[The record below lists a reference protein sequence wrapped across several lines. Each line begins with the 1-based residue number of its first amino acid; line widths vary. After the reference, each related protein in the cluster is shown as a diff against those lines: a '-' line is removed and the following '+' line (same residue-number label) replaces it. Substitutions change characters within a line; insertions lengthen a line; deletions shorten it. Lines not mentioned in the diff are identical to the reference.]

1 MKRLTLLLF
10 YCAASAAPSARAD
23 EAAITAVLRAG
34 CTADAQRL
42 CAGVQPGGGRILVCL
57 KEHKDSLSDQCK
69 QAAQRAASMSGNA
82 QPAAPTASR
91 SSTNAAGMAPGSNA
105 MPGSG
110 AASSLSAAMSDSQA
124 AASAPSTLATPAAQ
138 ARSSS
143 GTKHG
148 AAAASPGS
156 GAYLRLKKAQ
166 ISYAAVAGVPEPLPG
181 IEMLIPTAWEF
192 NSAIRMNS
200 GKGGCI
206 CDRFSV
212 SWEAKS
218 GDGKTKFQGIP
229 NYSWKYSDD
238 RQEMQNLMDPKFREH
253 NGANQPCPASQPLN
267 AEQYFRQNVLNNLKP
282 TMTLVSIEPFSA
294 LEQLVRQHNGLPP
307 SDGGAGANGG
317 TRVEAIRARLEF
329 QLDDEPMEAWFTV
342 ALVTQT
348 NRVGRGYLYDLHA
361 VGQMAFGAPK
371 GQLDANDKLFKV
383 MIASV
388 QPTPQYAAF
397 TNEWL
402 AKYYQVHADVENFAT
417 QTYLHMSA
425 NAQRV
430 SDQGFRATDQNI
442 RDVQTYRDPST
453 GRTFELSNQYGHA
466 WLNGANEYV
475 MSDDPNFNPNSQL
488 SGNWSELKAVPP

>member
-1 MKRLTLLLF
+1 MKRLTLLLV
-10 YCAASAAPSARAD
+10 CCVASAASSARAD
-23 EAAITAVLRAG
+23 ESAAMAVLQAG
-34 CTADAQRL
+34 CTADAQKL
-42 CAGVQPGGGRILVCL
+42 CAGVEPGGGRILACL
-57 KEHKDSLSDQCK
+57 KDKKDLLSDQCK
-69 QAAQRAASMSGNA
+69 QAAQRAASMGSTTGSA
-82 QPAAPTASR
+82 PAAAPQSG
-91 SSTNAAGMAPGSNA
+91 TNTGGVTPSPSA
-105 MPGSG
+105 MPSSG
-110 AASSLSAAMSDSQA
+110 SQA
-124 AASAPSTLATPAAQ
+124 AALPPSTPARPAAQ

-148 AAAASPGS
+148 AAAAGAGS

-166 ISYAAVAGVPEPLPG
+166 ISYAAVAGVSEPKPG
-181 IEMLIPTAWEF
+181 IEMLIPIAWEF

-212 SWEAKS
+212 FWEAKS
-218 GDGKTKFQGIP
+218 ADGKTKFQGIP

-238 RQEMQNLMDPKFREH
+238 RQEMQNLMDPKLRER
-253 NGANQPCPASQPLN
+253 NGSNQPCPVSKPLN
-267 AEQYFRQNVLNNLKP
+267 AEQYFRQNVLNDLKP
-282 TMTLVSIEPFSA
+282 AMTLVSIEPFPT

-307 SDGGAGANGG
+307 SDGGAGGNGG
-317 TRVEAIRARLEF
+317 IRVEAIRARLEF
-329 QLDDEPMEAWFTV
+329 QKDDEPMEAWFTV

-348 NRVGRGYLYDLHA
+348 SRVGRGYLYDLHA
-361 VGQMAFGAPK
+361 VGQMAFGAPR

-383 MIASV
+383 MITSV

-402 AKYYQVHADVENFAT
+402 AKYYQVHADVENAAT

-430 SDQGFRATDQNI
+430 SDQGFRANEQNI
-442 RDVQTYRDPST
+442 RDVQTFRDPST

-475 MSDDPNFNPNSQL
+475 LSDDPNFNPNSQL
-488 SGNWSELKAVPP
+488 TGNWSELQAVPP

>member
-23 EAAITAVLRAG
+23 EGAIMAVLRAG
-34 CTADAQRL
+34 CMADVQKL
-42 CAGVQPGGGRILVCL
+42 CAGVQPGGGRILACL

-69 QAAQRAASMSGNA
+69 QAAQQAASMGGNPG
-82 QPAAPTASR
+82 PAAPASQ
-91 SSTNAAGMAPGSNA
+91 SSTSTAGMAPGSSA

-110 AASSLSAAMSDSQA
+110 AASSVPAASSGSRA
-124 AASAPSTLATPAAQ
+124 AASAPHALATPDAQ

-143 GTKHG
+143 GTKH
-148 AAAASPGS
+148 AAVAASAGY
-156 GAYLRLKKAQ
+156 GAYLRLRKAQ
-166 ISYAAVAGVPEPLPG
+166 ISYAAVAGVPEPQPG
-181 IEMLIPTAWEF
+181 IEILIPTAWEF
-192 NSAIRMNS
+192 NSEIRMNS

-212 SWEAKS
+212 FWEAKS
-218 GDGKTKFQGIP
+218 ADGKTKFQGIP

-238 RQEMQNLMDPKFREH
+238 RQEMQNLMDPKFRER
-253 NGANQPCPASQPLN
+253 NGANQPCPVAKPLN
-267 AEQYFRQNVLNNLKP
+267 AEQYFRQSVLNDLKP
-282 TMTLVSIEPFSA
+282 TMTVVSIEPFPA

-307 SDGGAGANGG
+307 SDGGAGGNGG

-329 QLDDEPMEAWFTV
+329 QKDDQPMEAWFTV

-430 SDQGFRATDQNI
+430 SDQGFRATEQNI
-442 RDVQTYRDPST
+442 RDVQTFRDPST
-453 GRTFELSNQYGHA
+453 GRTFELSNQYGRA

-488 SGNWSELKAVPP
+488 SGSWSELQAVPP